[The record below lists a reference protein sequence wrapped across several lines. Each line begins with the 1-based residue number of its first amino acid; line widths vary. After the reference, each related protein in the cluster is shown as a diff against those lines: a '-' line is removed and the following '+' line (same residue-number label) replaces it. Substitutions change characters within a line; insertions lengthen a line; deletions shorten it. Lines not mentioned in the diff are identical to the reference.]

1 VRWWSYYDPRW
12 ASFGLWHIGAH
23 YSGYSR
29 RAPDDAAL
37 VEAGRTTGTLSLLDI
52 RVLQFDDPAVVKAAR
67 TRAPIVPS
75 RR

>member
-1 VRWWSYYDPRW
+1 VR
-12 ASFGLWHIGAH
+12 
-23 YSGYSR
+23 
-29 RAPDDAAL
+29 PDDAAL